1 MHLILTQLLIIAVAG
16 WCALYSVENMC
27 RTPQDSF
34 VQDLDLDS
42 HRAFIFFAH
51 EGCLYACIFLL
62 SIQDL
67 SWEKIELSF
76 ASC

>member
-16 WCALYSVENMC
+16 SCALYSVENMC

-42 HRAFIFFAH
+42 HRAFIF
-51 EGCLYACIFLL
+51 
-62 SIQDL
+62 
-67 SWEKIELSF
+67 SF
-76 ASC
+76 MKAASMLAYFYLAYRTFHGKR